1 MTFWINAAI
10 WAIIIGIGM
19 WKSKLKPLTA
29 AFIVS
34 LYVRLEAYFYVSKPL
49 ALIFANRFT
58 YFIYAIPV
66 CIFLASSFIYCKK
79 VKIKWEDVVE
89 EMEQERFYRR

>member
-34 LYVRLEAYFYVSKPL
+34 LYVGLEAYFYVSKPL